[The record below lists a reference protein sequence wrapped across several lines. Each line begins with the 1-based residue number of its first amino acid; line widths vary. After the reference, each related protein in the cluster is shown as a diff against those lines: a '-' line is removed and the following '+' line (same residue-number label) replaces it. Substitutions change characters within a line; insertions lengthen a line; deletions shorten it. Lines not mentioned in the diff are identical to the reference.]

1 MEGKGRETK
10 GEGSEG
16 GGILLERRVA
26 RQMWVGELLDRV
38 EVSRLQIDTIRAIV
52 TVRPSRD
59 QRQSAGARCATLN
72 RINRVYIR

>member
-1 MEGKGRETK
+1 
-10 GEGSEG
+10 
-16 GGILLERRVA
+16 
-26 RQMWVGELLDRV
+26 MWVGELLDTV